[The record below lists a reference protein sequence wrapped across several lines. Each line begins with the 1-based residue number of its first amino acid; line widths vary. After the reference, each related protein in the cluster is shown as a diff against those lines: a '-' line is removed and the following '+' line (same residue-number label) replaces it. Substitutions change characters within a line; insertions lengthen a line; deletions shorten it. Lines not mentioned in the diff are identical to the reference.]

1 MRRHLQQMTDYDK
14 IIVTY
19 SEDMGCET
27 FNQEIKISECAF
39 KKKSQVISECF
50 LSFGNLIFYFLVY

>member
-1 MRRHLQQMTDYDK
+1 MTDYDK

-19 SEDMGCET
+19 SEDMGCETT

-50 LSFGNLIFYFLVY
+50 KTLVISFSISWYIKKGEI

>member
-1 MRRHLQQMTDYDK
+1 MTDYDK

-50 LSFGNLIFYFLVY
+50 KTLVI